1 MFNRLPERDPI
12 VTGDLNA
19 DVSRF
24 QNPRNKQ
31 VSKFLASFGLVDLLR
46 NFRQQLQFL
55 RRQIWFQVRQGKLL
69 RLHFNYILGM
79 DLCLFNIMLIW
90 DLWNFF
96 SYHFPPYLPAQSD
109 NPVSWPIPPGV
120 SKITPTATNDGNTPA
135 G

>member
-1 MFNRLPERDPI
+1 MDESQI
-12 VTGDLNA
+12 
-19 DVSRF
+19 
-24 QNPRNKQ
+24 QNPRNQ
-31 VSKFLASFGLVDLLR
+31 HMDDFLDSFGLVDPLVH
-46 NFRQQLQFL
+46 FRQRLWFL
-55 RRQIWFQVRQGKLL
+55 HQQTWWQVRQGKLL

-109 NPVSWPIPPGV
+109 HPVSWPIPPGV